1 MIKKSIVIFLLF
13 FVFSSCKK
21 EEKKDETL
29 KQVQGNKV
37 KDDYIAVT
45 KVDSYTYEELKPLLY
60 KNDDKIYVVNFWATW
75 CAPCVKELPYFEKL
89 KAAYQDKN
97 VEVLLVSLDFP
108 KQVEKR
114 LIPFINK
121 KKLKSK
127 VVLLNDVN
135 EDVWIKAIDSTW
147 GGALPATLI
156 YNTKKRSF
164 FEQSFD
170 YKTLE
175 NKLQTFTIQ

>member
-1 MIKKSIVIFLLF
+1 MIKKAIVVLILF

-21 EEKKDETL
+21 ETKKDDFTPIANDFTPITE
-29 KQVQGNKV
+29 V
-37 KDDYIAVT
+37 K
-45 KVDSYTYEELKPLLY
+45 SYTYKELKPLLY

-89 KAAYQDKN
+89 NAVYQDKN
-97 VEVLLVSLDFP
+97 VDVLLVSLDFP
-108 KQVEKR
+108 KQIEER
-114 LIPFINK
+114 LIPFINR

-127 VVLLNDVN
+127 VVHLNDAN
-135 EDVWIKAIDSTW
+135 EDIWIKAIDSTW
-147 GGALPATLI
+147 SGAIPATLI
-156 YNTKKRSF
+156 YNKEKRSF

-175 NKLQTFTIQ
+175 NKLQTFINL